1 MKDRRVPASQM
12 HRYVVEH
19 ATAEAVVCMRNM
31 LSTSPRPDY
40 VYLESVCNCCFIV
53 REAPF
58 GMRGVGTGY
67 NAGILQR
74 RQAPH
79 DGHPQLAARL
89 GVVDA
94 ARRQRWDSC
103 GTAVVMSLPAELLAQ
118 VPSVCKLKPHKLTVV
133 DSTLEGTV
141 VERERESEREREKV
155 GGLFEHHTTYSKQAS
170 RAAPVNR

>member
-1 MKDRRVPASQM
+1 MLRVCGLCAVCALKDRRVPASQM

-67 NAGILQR
+67 NAGIFQR

-79 DGHPQLAARL
+79 DGHPQLAALL
-89 GVVDA
+89 GEWLM
-94 ARRQRWDSC
+94 QREDK
-103 GTAVVMSLPAELLAQ
+103 GGIVAVPQL
-118 VPSVCKLKPHKLTVV
+118 
-133 DSTLEGTV
+133 
-141 VERERESEREREKV
+141 
-155 GGLFEHHTTYSKQAS
+155 
-170 RAAPVNR
+170 